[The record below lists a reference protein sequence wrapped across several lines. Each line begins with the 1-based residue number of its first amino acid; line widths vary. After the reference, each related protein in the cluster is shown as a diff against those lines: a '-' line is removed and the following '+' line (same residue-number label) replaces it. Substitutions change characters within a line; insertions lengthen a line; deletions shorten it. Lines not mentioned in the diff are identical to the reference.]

1 MLTLLGIPGAL
12 RAASTNRLLLAEA
25 RRAFGDAT
33 YIEADL
39 RLPLFDEDLEIAEGF
54 PAAVLALHAQIT
66 SADAIIIATPEYNK
80 ALPGVLKNALD
91 WVSRV
96 PGAAWRDKP
105 VAILSAADGRAGG
118 ERAQYSLRLCLTPFR
133 PRVLPGPEVMIAH
146 SRSAFDAAGRLTDDR
161 SRKGLTEL
169 MGLLRIEAERP
180 A

>member
-54 PAAVLALHAQIT
+54 PAAVRALHAQIT

-169 MGLLRIEAERP
+169 MGLLRIEAERS

>member
-33 YIEADL
+33 YSEADL

-54 PAAVLALHAQIT
+54 PPGVLTLHAQVKA
-66 SADAIIIATPEYNK
+66 ADAIVIATPEYNK

-118 ERAQYSLRLCLTPFR
+118 ERSQYSLRLCLTPFR
-133 PRVLPGPEVMIAH
+133 PRLISGPEVLVAQ
-146 SRSAFDAAGRLTDDR
+146 SRSAFDADGRLIDER
-161 SRKGLTEL
+161 YRKSLNEL
-169 MGLLRIEAERP
+169 MNILRAEAERTR
-180 A
+180 

>member
-54 PAAVLALHAQIT
+54 PAAVRVLHAQIT

-169 MGLLRIEAERP
+169 MGLLRIEAERS

>member
-25 RRAFGDAT
+25 RRAFGEAG
-33 YIEADL
+33 YEEADL
-39 RLPLFDEDLEIAEGF
+39 RLPLFDEDLEIAQGF
-54 PAAVLALHAQIT
+54 PEPVLRLHAQVKA
-66 SADAIIIATPEYNK
+66 ADAIVIATPEYNK

-118 ERAQYSLRLCLTPFR
+118 ERAQFSLRLCLTPFR
-133 PRVLPGPEVMIAH
+133 PRLISGPEVLVAH
-146 SRSAFDAAGRLTDDR
+146 SRSAFDENGRLIDDR
-161 SRKGLTEL
+161 TRKSLTEL
-169 MGLLRIEAERP
+169 MNILRAEATRP
-180 A
+180 